1 MADPLSP
8 ELSDLALMIAMD
20 PRYRLQLP
28 LNAYHGLPL
37 TDPLRFYGFDPTE
50 QQQPPAIDPDM
61 QGGVDIYE
69 HLSGIEPHFDE
80 SLQGNVEQRGPP
92 DLMALL
98 GSSLA
103 AQSQGKAP
111 PDPTNPRFQMTQP
124 GRLPQDLGMSDLLSL
139 IQRLPIPPMPDAT
152 P

>member
-1 MADPLSP
+1 VADPLSP

-28 LNAYHGLPL
+28 LNPYHGLPL
-37 TDPLRFYGFDPTE
+37 ADPLRFYGFDPNE
-50 QQQPPAIDPDM
+50 PKQEVPVDPDM
-61 QGGVDIYE
+61 QGGIDIYE

-80 SLQGNVEQRGPP
+80 SLQGNVEQRGQADP
-92 DLMALL
+92 MALL
-98 GSSLA
+98 SSSLS

-111 PDPTNPRFQMTQP
+111 PDPTNPRFQMTLP

-139 IQRLPIPPMPDAT
+139 IQRLPIPPMDAT